1 MIRIKLAMMVEVIAI
16 IVAYSTMPLHANFQY
31 HGERLNFTGANPVQ
45 EIEVVFVEGRRLV
58 TTYHSGMPL
67 GPEKNLIQY

>member
-1 MIRIKLAMMVEVIAI
+1 MIRIKLAVIAAVIAI
-16 IVAYSTMPLHANFQY
+16 IVAYSTMPLHANLQY
-31 HGERLNFTGANPVQ
+31 HGERLNFTGVNAGR
-45 EIEVVFVEGRRLV
+45 EIKVAFAEGRRLV